1 MLIVYAHCVILLAKI
16 KTVIVIEEYV
26 PLTAIY
32 AYTVSPCFELLVIIG
47 IKKKCYQLTGN
58 TLIAVINDGYCTDIM
73 CVVISQI

>member
-1 MLIVYAHCVILLAKI
+1 MLNVYAHCVILLAKI

-47 IKKKCYQLTGN
+47 IKKKMLP
-58 TLIAVINDGYCTDIM
+58 INWEYTHC
-73 CVVISQI
+73 CN